1 MTDKRFY
8 ILEKTKVMGDGKYL
22 LRLDRKEDQLVVFEA
37 VGYNRLHA
45 HFSIRKDFEPSDYVI
60 YEEVKAFNCIHG
72 GDKSPTPEGVFT
84 VVSKSTNEYISGY
97 YPEHDKVKFF
107 GYLVIFEDYFIH
119 SDLYDGNVSEEDMR
133 NGKGVPISKGDDH
146 TSGCIRVKQ
155 EELDWLV
162 ENVTVGTT
170 VVM

>member
-45 HFSIRKDFEPSDYVI
+45 HFSIRKDFDPSDYVM
-60 YEEVKAFNCIHG
+60 YEEVKAFNCIYG
-72 GDKSPTPEGVFT
+72 GDKSHTPEGVFT
-84 VVSKSTNEYISGY
+84 VVSKSTDEYISGY

-119 SDLYDGNVSEEDMR
+119 SDLYEGNVSEADMR
-133 NGKGVPISKGDDH
+133 AGKAVPISKRDVY

-162 ENVTVGTT
+162 ENVAVGTT